1 MTSRHIRRIMID
13 YKELINDPL
22 PNIYYIQDENN
33 ILNGYALI
41 IGPEN
46 TPYEYGN
53 YLFEFKFPEN
63 YPFSPPTVKFITG
76 DGFTRFNPNLYING
90 TVCLSILNTW
100 NGEKWSACQSIRT
113 VLLTLATVLNEHPL
127 LNEPELTDKH
137 PDYHTY
143 NELIEYKNIEISIIK
158 YLEKTNLPYP
168 FHSFYSKIIEHFKQ
182 NYQKIYDKIENKPT
196 KRIIISIYNQNST
209 LLNYKQLSNMLKL
222 VYDDL
227 HIKE

>member
-1 MTSRHIRRIMID
+1 MTSRNIRRIIID

-63 YPFSPPTVKFITG
+63 YPFSPPVVKFITG

-113 VLLTLATVLNEHPL
+113 ILLTLTTVLNEHPL
-127 LNEPELTDKH
+127 LNEPEITDKH
-137 PDYHTY
+137 PDYNTY
-143 NELIEYKNIEISIIK
+143 NELIEYKNIEISIMK
-158 YLEKTNLPYP
+158 YLDKTNLPYP
-168 FHSFYSKIIEHFKQ
+168 FHPFYIKIIEHFKE
-182 NYQKIYDKIENKPT
+182 NYKKIYEKIENKQT
-196 KRIIISIYNQNST
+196 KRINMTIYNQFST

-227 HIKE
+227 QKN

>member
-1 MTSRHIRRIMID
+1 MID
-13 YKELINDPL
+13 YKEIIDDPL

-53 YLFEFKFPEN
+53 YLFEFKFPDN
-63 YPFSPPTVKFITG
+63 YPFSPPTVRFITG
-76 DGFTRFNPNLYING
+76 DGLTRFNPNLYING

-100 NGEKWSACQSIRT
+100 NGEKWSSCQSIRT
-113 VLLTLATVLNEHPL
+113 VLLTLSTVLNEHPL
-127 LNEPELTDKH
+127 LNEPEITTLH

-143 NELIEYKNIEISIIK
+143 NELIEYKNIEISILK
-158 YLEKTNLPYP
+158 YLEKTNLPYS
-168 FHSFYSKIIEHFKQ
+168 FHSFHKHIIEHFKK
-182 NYQKIYDKIENKPT
+182 NYEKIYNKISEKQT
-196 KRIIISIYNQNST
+196 KRINMTIYNQSST
-209 LLNYKQLSNMLKL
+209 LLNYKHLSNILKM

-227 HIKE
+227 PKD

>member
-13 YKELINDPL
+13 YKEIINEPL

-33 ILNGYALI
+33 ILKGYALI
-41 IGPEN
+41 IGPEK

-53 YLFEFKFPEN
+53 YLFEFNFPDN

-100 NGEKWSACQSIRT
+100 NGEKWSSCQSIRT
-113 VLLTLATVLNEHPL
+113 ILLTLSTVLNDRPL
-127 LNEPELTDKH
+127 LNEPDITIHH
-137 PDYHTY
+137 PDYDNY
-143 NELIEYKNIEISIIK
+143 NKLIEYKNIEISIIK
-158 YLEKTNLPYP
+158 YLEKTNLPYSFIP
-168 FHSFYSKIIEHFKQ
+168 FHSIIVENFKK
-182 NYQKIYDKIENKPT
+182 NYK
-196 KRIIISIYNQNST
+196 SIYEKIVDKPVNRINMTIYSQVSIF
-209 LLNYKQLSNMLKL
+209 LNYKQLANMLKM

-227 HIKE
+227 QKN

>member
-1 MTSRHIRRIMID
+1 MSSRNIRRILID

-63 YPFSPPTVKFITG
+63 YPFSPPVVKFITG

-100 NGEKWSACQSIRT
+100 NGEKWSSCQSIRT
-113 VLLTLATVLNEHPL
+113 VLLTLTTVLNEHPL
-127 LNEPELTDKH
+127 LNEPELTIEH

-143 NELIEYKNIEISIIK
+143 NELIEYKNIEVSIIK
-158 YLEKTNLPYP
+158 YLDKTNLPYS
-168 FHSFYSKIIEHFKQ
+168 FHPFYSKIIEHFKQ
-182 NYQKIYDKIENKPT
+182 NYNKVYDKIENKQT
-196 KRIIISIYNQNST
+196 KRISMTIYNQSST

-227 HIKE
+227 QKN

>member
-1 MTSRHIRRIMID
+1 MTSRNIRRIMID
-13 YKELINDPL
+13 YKELLNDPL

-33 ILNGYALI
+33 ILKGYALI

-53 YLFEFKFPEN
+53 YLFEFTFPEN

-113 VLLTLATVLNEHPL
+113 VLLTLTTVLNDHPL
-127 LNEPELTDKH
+127 LNEPEVTVNH
-137 PDYHTY
+137 PDYQNY
-143 NELIEYKNIEISIIK
+143 NELIEYKNIEIAIIK
-158 YLEKTNLPYP
+158 YLEKTNLPYS
-168 FHSFYSKIIEHFKQ
+168 FHSFYDKIIEQFKQ
-182 NYQKIYDKIENKPT
+182 NYKKIYDKIKEKQT
-196 KRIIISIYNQNST
+196 KRISMSIYNQNST
-209 LLNYKQLSNMLKL
+209 LLNYTQLSNMLKM

-227 HIKE
+227 